1 MMNKTKPKAQNFA
14 FIERYSITNMNRC
27 VHTNNYLQNNEENI
41 YTLQQYVK
49 KNNKQPIV
57 LMQRKRKQ
65 YCVLVELGTNKNAQH
80 LVDIVTAT
88 PECTPLPTHTPKGPK
103 I

>member
-1 MMNKTKPKAQNFA
+1 MCSYEQL
-14 FIERYSITNMNRC
+14 S
-27 VHTNNYLQNNEENI
+27 LQNNEENI